1 MEKGE
6 NDMGQKIEFELSL
19 TTVLAIA
26 SVVGVLLGASRWVTK
41 AEVAHESV
49 QKIDEIVDE
58 LHQQQKLERE
68 LWGDSYRERI
78 HEVLREE
85 EEENRDGDI

>member
-1 MEKGE
+1 MA
-6 NDMGQKIEFELSL
+6 QKIEFELTL
-19 TTVLAIA
+19 TTILAIA
-26 SVVGVLLGASRWVTK
+26 GVVGVLLGASRWVTK

-49 QKIDEIVDE
+49 HKIDGIVDE

-78 HEVLREE
+78 HEVLNDKEE
-85 EEENRDGDI
+85 R

>member
-1 MEKGE
+1 
-6 NDMGQKIEFELSL
+6 MGQKIEFELSL

-26 SVVGVLLGASRWVTK
+26 SVVGVLLGVSRWVTK

-78 HEVLREE
+78 HEVLRDE
-85 EEENRDGDI
+85 EEENRDGNI

>member
-1 MEKGE
+1 
-6 NDMGQKIEFELSL
+6 MGQKIEFELSL

-85 EEENRDGDI
+85 EENRDGDI